1 MPFRGHLT
9 TEYLPIPTF
18 NFWQPSPMRTL
29 MILTKCIPHLIDA
42 AVEFKS
48 GKLAWCITVDDFSC
62 SDDESFFVPLV
73 ARTVIPVHAA
83 DVAEFGAAF
92 AAIRSQ

>member
-1 MPFRGHLT
+1 
-9 TEYLPIPTF
+9 
-18 NFWQPSPMRTL
+18 MRTF
-29 MILTKCIPHLIDA
+29 MTPTKCISHLVDA

-48 GKLAWCITVDDFSC
+48 GKLTWCIAVGDFSC

-73 ARTVIPVHAA
+73 ARTVVPVHAA
-83 DVAEFGAAF
+83 DIAEFDAAF